1 MSRCTEAKAWPSGL
15 LLYNGGAS
23 GSLLVM
29 GNMYWSGRPCKE
41 VAAAAEISWRS
52 GNLPPYTTEQR
63 RPKKGGHRWEASALF
78 KPARG
83 TPSMNDPQAKSAQEF
98 RPYLVSGTK
107 AKVRGVP
114 EQHGQLSKE
123 ERRWGAR
130 CAAVDD
136 FQPPPRKDTMPLL
149 TIDISLLNN
158 STSQYLSTATG
169 TFNKSGSLP
178 AAAPLTFAITRT
190 LSNTRR

>member
-1 MSRCTEAKAWPSGL
+1 MAKWASALQRRGKWKPLG
-15 LLYNGGAS
+15 NGEYV
-23 GSLLVM
+23 LVRQALQ
-29 GNMYWSGRPCKE
+29 GGSGRSGDLVEVRQLAALHNRGGQSKE
-41 VAAAAEISWRS
+41 
-52 GNLPPYTTEQR
+52 
-63 RPKKGGHRWEASALF
+63 HRWEASALF

-83 TPSMNDPQAKSAQEF
+83 TPTFKLNDPQANSAQEF

-107 AKVRGVP
+107 AKVRRVP

-190 LSNTRR
+190 LSTGNTRR